1 MVAWTNAPRLAPL
14 AMVQPESAG
23 DVPFGPV
30 RWYGVARPCAL
41 GGSAGTMMSQSVL
54 SAAACAGAPDPDADG
69 QGAAA
74 AEADAGALA
83 APAGAAWLPLAAGA
97 APLALAAA
105 EAHEPRADCSTVV
118 VLLPETARMIPRGRP
133 SAIGMA
139 RGTAMRAA
147 RLLPRRRH
155 ADLCPLSIQS
165 TSMMGSPL

>member
-1 MVAWTNAPRLAPL
+1 ML
-14 AMVQPESAG
+14 QPESAG
-23 DVPFGPV
+23 DAPFGPV
-30 RWYGVARPCAL
+30 SWYGVARPCAL
-41 GGSAGTMMSQSVL
+41 SGSAGTMMSQSVL
-54 SAAACAGAPDPDADG
+54 SAAACAGAADPDADG
-69 QGAAA
+69 HGAAA

-83 APAGAAWLPLAAGA
+83 AAAGALAAAAGAAWLPLAAGA

-105 EAHEPRADCSTVV
+105 EAQEPRADCSTVV
-118 VLLPETARMIPRGRP
+118 VLLPETARMIPRVRP